1 MINSIADFE
10 SENILI
16 KYLLYKIF
24 NLFIKFIFAYK
35 IVRWLRFVA
44 FVKIKEI
51 NNNKKFLIKITLL
64 ILNWLYKIAFN
75 YRVG

>member
-1 MINSIADFE
+1 MPRFWE
-10 SENILI
+10 W
-16 KYLLYKIF
+16 KYFDKKVL
-24 NLFIKFIFAYK
+24 NLFIKVVFYIKLLDDEALNFD
-35 IVRWLRFVA
+35 
-44 FVKIKEI
+44 KIKEI

>member
-1 MINSIADFE
+1 MPRFWE
-10 SENILI
+10 W
-16 KYLLYKIF
+16 KYFDKKVLNLSLYQSCF
-24 NLFIKFIFAYK
+24 LYQ
-35 IVRWLRFVA
+35 IVRWLSSNFD
-44 FVKIKEI
+44 KIKEI

>member
-35 IVRWLRFVA
+35 IVR
-44 FVKIKEI
+44 
-51 NNNKKFLIKITLL
+51 
-64 ILNWLYKIAFN
+64 
-75 YRVG
+75 

>member
-1 MINSIADFE
+1 MPRFWE
-10 SENILI
+10 W
-16 KYLLYKIF
+16 KYFDKKVL
-24 NLFIKFIFAYK
+24 NLFIKVVFYIKLLLDDEALNFD
-35 IVRWLRFVA
+35 
-44 FVKIKEI
+44 KIKEI